1 MSTAVYTIGH
11 STHPIERFI
20 ELLKMHS
27 ITAICDV
34 RSAPYSRMNPQ
45 FNREPLRDT
54 LKEAGIAYVFLGEE
68 LGARSKDL
76 SCYRNGKVDYE
87 LLARTELFHSGL
99 ERVRE
104 GARTHRI
111 ALMCAEKDPL
121 DCHRTI
127 LVARNLVEQ
136 ERSLLRAPN
145 SSPQF
150 NREPLRDT
158 LKEAGIAYVFLGEE
172 LGARSKDLSCYRNG
186 KVDYELLARTELFHS
201 GLERVREGARTHRI
215 ALMCAE
221 KDPLDC
227 HRTILVARNLVE
239 QGVTVSHILSGGS
252 VESHDR
258 SVSRLME
265 MLRIG
270 EIDLFRPRE
279 NAVRDAYRKRGE
291 AIAYTEQTDQTQ
303 QSEKAH

>member
-20 ELLKMHS
+20 KLLNMHS
-27 ITAICDV
+27 IAAICDV

-68 LGARSKDL
+68 LGARSKDP
-76 SCYRNGKVDYE
+76 SCYRHGRVDYE

-104 GARTHRI
+104 G
-111 ALMCAEKDPL
+111 
-121 DCHRTI
+121 
-127 LVARNLVEQ
+127 V
-136 ERSLLRAPN
+136 
-145 SSPQF
+145 
-150 NREPLRDT
+150 
-158 LKEAGIAYVFLGEE
+158 
-172 LGARSKDLSCYRNG
+172 
-186 KVDYELLARTELFHS
+186 
-201 GLERVREGARTHRI
+201 RTHRI

-239 QGVTVSHILSGGS
+239 QGVTVSHILSDGS
-252 VESHDR
+252 VESHDQ
-258 SVSRLME
+258 SMSRLTQ

-270 EIDLFRPRE
+270 ENDLFRSRE
-279 NAVRDAYRKRGE
+279 DAIRDAYRQRGE

-303 QSEKAH
+303 QGAKVH